1 MFGYLFTFCFILSHP
16 LDMAN
21 HMLTVCPHFV
31 VDSLICKHIVNSR
44 SYFLNARLIFG
55 EIFYF
60 SMTISYNWLQQY
72 LPKDL
77 SIEQLSAILTSIGL
91 EVEGTEVIEAVKGG
105 LKGLVIGEVLTCEQ
119 HPNADKLKKTTVNV
133 GGERALNI
141 VCGAANVAVGQKVV
155 VATVGCMVHP
165 INGDAFEI
173 KKAKIRGE
181 ESEGMIC
188 AEDEIGL
195 GESHAGIMVLPQ
207 DAVVGTLAATYFNIG
222 AADIAIYI
230 GLTPNRSDAMSHIG
244 VARDVCA
251 YLSHHEAEKYEVK
264 MPAISIDFA
273 AQKENKIQIS
283 INENAKDS
291 CLRYAGISL
300 ENIQVGPSPD
310 WLKSALNTIGIR
322 SINNI
327 VDITNYVLHEYGQPL
342 HAFDADKITGNQI
355 VVQHLA
361 EGTKFVTLDEK
372 ERTLFAE
379 DLMICD
385 AEKGLCIAGVFGG
398 NNSGVSSS
406 TTKIFLESAYFS
418 GASVRRTSLR
428 HALRTDAATHFE
440 KCVDINNVLPALERA
455 ASLMVK
461 IAGASIASNIQDI
474 YPKAIEEIKVSAT
487 YHYIQNLSGKQYSP
501 EAIKG
506 ILTALGFEY
515 LNENAEG
522 FTVKVPTNKNDV
534 SLPADLVEEI
544 LRIDGLDQIDIPSR
558 LNISLLKP
566 LVNDRSQREK
576 LATSLCGMGFQE
588 IVTNSITNS
597 KYYPE
602 ETPMVRMIN
611 SLTSELDVLR
621 PSILESGLE
630 VVNYNVNRKNQNL
643 SLFEFGNTYSTKG
656 VGQYSELPMLALWIT
671 GAVRE
676 ASWSQKVEN
685 ASLFYVKSVIENLIE
700 VSGIDKAVAT
710 IDEHDIV
717 QWKWKNEQLC
727 TAYKVSVEKLKKFD
741 IKQDV
746 YYAEINWSIWS
757 KAMQANKIKYRE
769 VPKYPAVQRDLAL
782 VLDKSTRFEDVQKI
796 TRQAQISSLKSFELF
811 DVFESEKLGVDKKSY
826 ALNYTF
832 QLADRTLT
840 DVEIEESMKK
850 LINDYT
856 NKLQAQIRS

>member
-1 MFGYLFTFCFILSHP
+1 MQGLSLAKFFI
-16 LDMAN
+16 
-21 HMLTVCPHFV
+21 
-31 VDSLICKHIVNSR
+31 
-44 SYFLNARLIFG
+44 
-55 EIFYF
+55 F

-72 LPKDL
+72 LPKNL
-77 SIEQLSAILTSIGL
+77 SIDELSAILTSIGL
-91 EVEGTEVIEAVKGG
+91 EVEGTETIEAVKGG
-105 LKGLVIGEVLTCEQ
+105 LKGLVIGQVLTCEQ

-133 GGERALNI
+133 GGETALNI
-141 VCGAANVAVGQKVV
+141 VCGAANVAAGQKVV

-195 GESHAGIMVLPQ
+195 GESHAGIMILPE
-207 DAVVGTLAATYFNIG
+207 DAVVGTLASEYFNI
-222 AADIAIYI
+222 AAANTAIYI

-251 YLSHHEAEKYEVK
+251 YLSHHEGKKYEVNI
-264 MPAISIDFA
+264 PSSSIQTQDT
-273 AQKENKIQIS
+273 QLITVS
-283 INENAKDS
+283 IHENAKDA

-300 ENIQVGPSPD
+300 ENVQVGPSPD
-310 WLKSALNTIGIR
+310 WLKSALNTIGLR

-342 HAFDADKITGNQI
+342 HAFDADKISGNQI
-355 VVQHLA
+355 NVQHLA
-361 EGTKFVTLDEK
+361 EGTKFITLDEK
-372 ERTLFAE
+372 ERSLFAE

-398 NNSGVSSS
+398 NNSGVTE
-406 TTKIFLESAYFS
+406 TTKNIFLESAYFS
-418 GASVRRTSLR
+418 ASSVRRTSLR
-428 HALRTDAATHFE
+428 HGLRTDAATHFE
-440 KCVDINNVLPALERA
+440 KCVDINNVLPALQRA
-455 ASLMVK
+455 AALMVE
-461 IAGASIASNIQDI
+461 IAGAKIASGIQDV
-474 YPKAIEEIKVSAT
+474 YPKAIEEITVGAT

-515 LNENAEG
+515 LSENAEG

-534 SLPADLVEEI
+534 SLAADLVEEI
-544 LRIDGLDQIDIPSR
+544 LRIDGLDQIEIPTR

-566 LVNDRSQREK
+566 LPNDRAQRNK
-576 LATSLCGMGFQE
+576 MATLLCGMGFQE

-621 PSILESGLE
+621 PSMLESGLE

-643 SLFEFGNTYSTKG
+643 SLFEFGNTYATNG
-656 VGQYSELPMLALWIT
+656 VGQYFESPTLALWISA
-671 GAVRE
+671 AVRE
-676 ASWSQKVEN
+676 ASWSQKAEN
-685 ASLFYVKSVIENLIE
+685 VSLFYVKSVIENMLEI
-700 VSGIDKAVAT
+700 SGIEKVSSSINEQDVL
-710 IDEHDIV
+710 V
-717 QWKWKNEQLC
+717 WKWKNEQLC
-727 TAYKVSVEKLKKFD
+727 SAQKVVAEKLKSFD

-746 YYAEINWSIWS
+746 YYAEINWALWS
-757 KAMQANKIKYRE
+757 KAMTANKIKYAE

-782 VLDKSTRFEDVQKI
+782 VLDKTTRFEEVQKI
-796 TRQAQISSLKSFELF
+796 TRQVQISSLKNFDLF
-811 DVFESEKLGVDKKSY
+811 DVFESEKLGTDKKSY

-840 DVEIEESMKK
+840 DNEIEESMKQ
-850 LINDYT
+850 LINAYT
-856 NKLQAQIRS
+856 TKLQAQIRS

>member
-1 MFGYLFTFCFILSHP
+1 
-16 LDMAN
+16 
-21 HMLTVCPHFV
+21 
-31 VDSLICKHIVNSR
+31 VDSLIYPNIQKSR
-44 SYFLNARLIFG
+44 SHFLNARLIFG
-55 EIFYF
+55 EILIL

-77 SIEQLSAILTSIGL
+77 SIEELSAILTSIGL

-105 LKGLVIGEVLTCEQ
+105 LRGLVIGEVLTCEQ

-133 GGERALNI
+133 GGGKALNI
-141 VCGAANVAVGQKVV
+141 VCGAANVASGQKVV

-165 INGDAFEI
+165 SKGEAFEI

-195 GESHAGIMVLPQ
+195 GESHEGIMVLPA
-207 DAVVGTLAATYFNIG
+207 DAVVGTLASDYFNIG
-222 AADIAIYI
+222 AADTAIYI

-251 YLSHHEAEKYEVK
+251 YLSHHEGAKYEVII
-264 MPAISIDFA
+264 PASSIEPNDTT
-273 AQKENKIQIS
+273 QIKVN
-283 INENAKDS
+283 IKDNAKDA

-300 ENIQVGPSPD
+300 KNVKVGPSPE
-310 WLKSALNTIGIR
+310 WLKSALNTIGLR

-342 HAFDADKITGNQI
+342 HAFDAAKISGNQI
-355 VVQHLA
+355 NVQFLS
-361 EGTKFVTLDEK
+361 EGTKFSTLDEK
-372 ERTLFAE
+372 ERSLFAE

-385 AEKGLCIAGVFGG
+385 TEKPLCIAGVFGG
-398 NNSGVSSS
+398 NNSGVTDN
-406 TTKIFLESAYFS
+406 TTTIFLESAYFS
-418 GASVRRTSLR
+418 ATTVRRTSLR
-428 HALRTDAATHFE
+428 HGLRTDAATHFE
-440 KCVDINNVLPALERA
+440 KCVDINNVLPALQRA
-455 ASLMVK
+455 ASLMVE
-461 IAGASIASNIQDI
+461 IAGAKVSSTIQDV
-474 YPKAIEEIKVSAT
+474 YPQAMEAVVVSAT

-515 LNENAEG
+515 VTENEQG

-534 SLPADLVEEI
+534 TLPADLVEEI
-544 LRIDGLDQIDIPSR
+544 LRIDGLDQIEIPSR
-558 LNISLLKP
+558 LNISLIKP
-566 LVNDRSQREK
+566 LVNDRVLREK
-576 LATSLCGMGFQE
+576 LAESLCGMGFQE

-621 PSILESGLE
+621 PSMLECGLE
-630 VVNYNVNRKNQNL
+630 VVNYNVNRKNQDL
-643 SLFEFGNTYSTKG
+643 ALFEFGNTYSTSG
-656 VGQYSELPMLALWIT
+656 VGKYNESPVLALWIT
-671 GAVRE
+671 GAVRQ
-676 ASWSQKVEN
+676 ASWSQKAEQ
-685 ASLFYVKSVIENLIE
+685 ASLFYTKSVIENLLEI
-700 VSGIDKAVAT
+700 SGIDKVVAT
-710 IDEHDIV
+710 VDEGDKL

-727 TAYKVSVEKLKKFD
+727 TAQKVGSEKLKNFD

-746 YYAEINWSIWS
+746 YYAEMNWQTWS
-757 KAMQANKIKYRE
+757 KAMQAYKIKYSE

-782 VLDKSTRFEDVQKI
+782 VLDKATRFEEVQKI
-796 TRQAQISSLKSFELF
+796 TRQTQISSLKNFELF
-811 DVFESEKLGVDKKSY
+811 DVFESEKLGQDKKSY

-840 DVEIEESMKK
+840 DVEIEENMKQ
-850 LINDYT
+850 LINAYT

>member
-1 MFGYLFTFCFILSHP
+1 MHL
-16 LDMAN
+16 
-21 HMLTVCPHFV
+21 LTVCPHFT
-31 VDSLICKHIVNSR
+31 VDTLICKYIVKSR
-44 SYFLNARLIFG
+44 SHFLNARLIFG
-55 EIFYF
+55 KILQF

-72 LPKDL
+72 LPKNL
-77 SIEQLSAILTSIGL
+77 SIEELSAILTSIGL

-105 LKGLVIGEVLTCEQ
+105 LKGLAIGEVLTCEQ

-141 VCGAANVAVGQKVV
+141 VCGAANVAAGQKVV
-155 VATVGCMVHP
+155 VATMGCMVHP
-165 INGDAFEI
+165 INGEAFEI

-195 GESHAGIMVLPQ
+195 GESHAGIMVLP
-207 DAVVGTLAATYFNIG
+207 DEAVVGTLAVDYFKIA
-222 AADIAIYI
+222 AADTAIYI

-251 YLSHHEAEKYEVK
+251 YLSHHEGTKYEVK
-264 MPAISIDFA
+264 IPAASIVPT
-273 AQKENKIQIS
+273 NNSLVSIH
-283 INENAKDS
+283 INENAKDA
-291 CLRYAGISL
+291 CLRYAGLSL
-300 ENIQVGPSPD
+300 ENVQVGPSPD
-310 WLKSALNTIGIR
+310 WLKSALTTIGLR

-342 HAFDADKITGNQI
+342 HAFNADKISGNQI
-355 VVQHLA
+355 IVQHLA

-372 ERTLFAE
+372 ERSLFAE

-398 NNSGVSSS
+398 NNSGV
-406 TTKIFLESAYFS
+406 TEETKNIFLESAYFS
-418 GASVRRTSLR
+418 GSSVRRTSLR
-428 HALRTDAATHFE
+428 HGLRTDAATHFE
-440 KCVDINNVLPALERA
+440 KCVDINNVLPALQRA
-455 ASLMVK
+455 ASLMVE
-461 IAGASIASNIQDI
+461 IAGARVASTIQDL
-474 YPKAIEEIKVSAT
+474 YPKAIEEITVSAT
-487 YHYIQNLSGKQYSP
+487 YHYIQNLSGKQYAP

-506 ILTALGFEY
+506 ILTSLGFEY
-515 LNENAEG
+515 LTENAEG

-544 LRIDGLDQIDIPSR
+544 LRIDGLDQIEIPSR

-566 LVNDRSQREK
+566 LANDRAQREK
-576 LATSLCGMGFQE
+576 LATVLCGMGFQE

-621 PSILESGLE
+621 PSMLECGLE

-643 SLFEFGNTYSTKG
+643 SLFEFGNIYSTG
-656 VGQYSELPMLALWIT
+656 RVGQYSESPVLAMWIT
-671 GAVRE
+671 GAVRQ

-685 ASLFYVKSVIENLIE
+685 ASLFYVKSILENLIE
-700 VSGIDKAVAT
+700 ISGIDKAVAT
-710 IDEHDIV
+710 IDEHDKV

-727 TAYKVSVEKLKKFD
+727 TAHKVGAEKLKNFD

-746 YYAEINWSIWS
+746 YYAEINWSLWS

-782 VLDKSTRFEDVQKI
+782 VLDKTTRFEEVQKI
-796 TRQAQISSLKSFELF
+796 TRQAQIPSLKNFELF
-811 DVFESEKLGVDKKSY
+811 DVFESEKLGTDKKSY

-832 QLADRTLT
+832 QLNDRTLT
-840 DVEIEESMKK
+840 DVEIEDNMKQ
-850 LINDYT
+850 LINAYT